1 MCPDTVRHDDS
12 PSGSDGPREGH
23 PRRLAGFGGR
33 SILVASLLGFRSP
46 RTQRPLV
53 HGDSGEERT
62 VTHVPGQK
70 CHPCSRLHSD
80 DGLELFPGIP
90 DVIGPNYRLCDVAA
104 VFGRPVQSLR
114 AQALR
119 GEFPR
124 LFRLSRNDW
133 RVEKDELAR
142 WAAEQW
148 QCEGMPQL
156 RAQAVRSS
164 IRQPAWRRRMP

>member
-1 MCPDTVRHDDS
+1 MDKS
-12 PSGSDGPREGH
+12 
-23 PRRLAGFGGR
+23 
-33 SILVASLLGFRSP
+33 
-46 RTQRPLV
+46 
-53 HGDSGEERT
+53 HG
-62 VTHVPGQK
+62 
-70 CHPCSRLHSD
+70 D

-90 DVIGPNYRLCDVAA
+90 DVIGPNYRLCDIAA

-119 GEFPR
+119 GDFPR

-148 QCEGMPQL
+148 QSEGMPQL
-156 RAQAVRSS
+156 RAAAVRAA
-164 IRQPAWRRRMP
+164 IRQPAWRRRGR